1 MSIFPYTEL
10 INKEVEII
18 GVSDHLAAE
27 LPTLIEFARSG
38 KLRFRSDALRFV
50 DLKAEQ
56 VNAALDAFQDS
67 IDHVRTVIK
76 VASDG
81 CRSDVSF
88 SCLLIVQEFAKRAV
102 KYRYY
107 ICDVFT
113 ETRFGGN
120 QLAVLPQAV
129 GLSTQQMQEIAR
141 EFNFSET
148 TFVFP
153 ARAGHTRHVR
163 IFTPAREIPFAGH
176 PNVGTAFVLAS
187 AGEFGEIKS
196 SLTVT
201 FEEKS
206 GLVSVTIQEAGGKV
220 TSCELTAPQSL
231 SFGKTLPVELVAAAI
246 AIDSQEIVTKT
257 HGPQVASVGLPFIM
271 VELRDRSVLERAR
284 ISMSGFEGL
293 AAEDVTP
300 DVYLYTRG
308 TDGFDIRARM
318 FAPLSGVPEDPAT
331 GSANCALAGLLA
343 HYSQDPNGSFSWRIA
358 QGVEMGRP
366 STLIARAEKKDAVVQ
381 TTRIGGAAVL
391 VSEGTIYLD

>member
-1 MSIFPYTEL
+1 
-10 INKEVEII
+10 
-18 GVSDHLAAE
+18 
-27 LPTLIEFARSG
+27 
-38 KLRFRSDALRFV
+38 
-50 DLKAEQ
+50 
-56 VNAALDAFQDS
+56 
-67 IDHVRTVIK
+67 
-76 VASDG
+76 
-81 CRSDVSF
+81 
-88 SCLLIVQEFAKRAV
+88 V

-107 ICDVFT
+107 TCDVFT

-129 GLSTQQMQEIAR
+129 GLSTQRMQEIAR

-163 IFTPAREIPFAGH
+163 IFTPVREIPFAGH

-201 FEEKS
+201 FEEEG
-206 GLVSVTIQEAGGKV
+206 GLVSVAIHEAGGKV
-220 TSCELTAPQSL
+220 ASCELTAPQAL

-246 AIDSQEIVTKT
+246 SIDSKDIVTKT

-271 VELRDRSVLERAR
+271 VELRDRSVLERVR
-284 ISMSGFEGL
+284 ISMSGFEAL
-293 AAEDVTP
+293 AAQDVMP

-343 HYSQDPNGSFSWRIA
+343 HYSEDSNGSFSWRIA

-366 STLIARAEKKDAVVQ
+366 STLIARAEKKDGVVQ
-381 TTRIGGAAVL
+381 TTRIGGATVL
-391 VSEGTIYLD
+391 VSEGMIYLD

>member
-1 MSIFPYTEL
+1 M
-10 INKEVEII
+10 
-18 GVSDHLAAE
+18 
-27 LPTLIEFARSG
+27 
-38 KLRFRSDALRFV
+38 
-50 DLKAEQ
+50 
-56 VNAALDAFQDS
+56 
-67 IDHVRTVIK
+67 
-76 VASDG
+76 
-81 CRSDVSF
+81 
-88 SCLLIVQEFAKRAV
+88 

-201 FEEKS
+201 FEEEG
-206 GLVSVTIQEAGGKV
+206 GLVSVTILEAGGKV
-220 TSCELTAPQSL
+220 ASCELTAPQSL

-246 AIDSQEIVTKT
+246 SIDSKEIVTKT

-284 ISMSGFEGL
+284 ISMSGFEAL
-293 AAEDVTP
+293 AAEDVMP
-300 DVYLYTRG
+300 DVHLYTRG

-343 HYSQDPNGSFSWRIA
+343 HYSQDSNGSFSWRIA

-366 STLIARAEKKDAVVQ
+366 STLIARAEKKDGVVQ
-381 TTRIGGAAVL
+381 TTRIGGATVL
-391 VSEGTIYLD
+391 VSEGTIYLN

>member
-1 MSIFPYTEL
+1 M
-10 INKEVEII
+10 
-18 GVSDHLAAE
+18 
-27 LPTLIEFARSG
+27 
-38 KLRFRSDALRFV
+38 
-50 DLKAEQ
+50 
-56 VNAALDAFQDS
+56 
-67 IDHVRTVIK
+67 
-76 VASDG
+76 
-81 CRSDVSF
+81 
-88 SCLLIVQEFAKRAV
+88 

-120 QLAVLPQAV
+120 QLAVLPEAV

-201 FEEKS
+201 FEEES

-220 TSCELTAPQSL
+220 ASCELTAPQSL

-246 AIDSQEIVTKT
+246 SIDSKDIVTKT

-284 ISMSGFEGL
+284 INMGGFEAL
-293 AAEDVTP
+293 AAEDVMP

-366 STLIARAEKKDAVVQ
+366 STLIARAEKKDGVVQ

>member
-1 MSIFPYTEL
+1 M
-10 INKEVEII
+10 
-18 GVSDHLAAE
+18 
-27 LPTLIEFARSG
+27 
-38 KLRFRSDALRFV
+38 
-50 DLKAEQ
+50 
-56 VNAALDAFQDS
+56 
-67 IDHVRTVIK
+67 
-76 VASDG
+76 
-81 CRSDVSF
+81 
-88 SCLLIVQEFAKRAV
+88 

-107 ICDVFT
+107 TCDVFT

-120 QLAVLPQAV
+120 QLAVLPHAD
-129 GLSTQQMQEIAR
+129 GLSAQQMQQIAR

-153 ARAGHTRHVR
+153 AKADHTRHVR

-201 FEEKS
+201 FEEEA
-206 GLVSVTIQEAGGKV
+206 GLVSVTIHESNGKIA
-220 TSCELTAPQSL
+220 SCELTAPQSV
-231 SFGKTLPVELVAAAI
+231 SFGKTLPVEVVAAAI
-246 AIDSQEIVTKT
+246 SVDAKDVVTKT

-284 ISMSGFEGL
+284 ISMSGFEAL
-293 AAEDVTP
+293 AAQGVMP

-331 GSANCALAGLLA
+331 GSANCVLAGLLA
-343 HYSQDPNGSFSWRIA
+343 HYSQQPNGSFSWRIA

-366 STLIARAEKKDAVVQ
+366 STLIARAEKKDGVVQ
-381 TTRIGGAAVL
+381 TTRIGGAAIL

>member
-1 MSIFPYTEL
+1 M
-10 INKEVEII
+10 
-18 GVSDHLAAE
+18 
-27 LPTLIEFARSG
+27 
-38 KLRFRSDALRFV
+38 
-50 DLKAEQ
+50 
-56 VNAALDAFQDS
+56 
-67 IDHVRTVIK
+67 
-76 VASDG
+76 
-81 CRSDVSF
+81 
-88 SCLLIVQEFAKRAV
+88 

-153 ARAGHTRHVR
+153 AKAGHTRHVR

-201 FEEKS
+201 FEEQS

-246 AIDSQEIVTKT
+246 SIDSKEIVTKT

-284 ISMSGFEGL
+284 ISMSGFEAL
-293 AAEDVTP
+293 AAEDVMP

-343 HYSQDPNGSFSWRIA
+343 HYSQDSNGSFSWRIA

-366 STLIARAEKKDAVVQ
+366 STLIARAEKKDGVVQ